1 MKHLIHTSDITM
13 KPFSLTGL
21 FLAAAFGLLADAE
34 AGHGHCRHCNNCNVR
49 KVCRLVPDVKKTT
62 TFEYCLVCEDYCL
75 NGISKCVGCKEVC
88 DCNGCKHCEK
98 VMKPTCCKVQTKAKL
113 MKTPVVKE
121 THGWKCVVVCVCNG
135 CNHRCA
141 DAREATV
148 EETQLAI
155 AEAQRQ
161 GILQVTHEE
170 PILVEI
176 EMPAEEQSA
185 VKTAGFEAAP
195 TQPQVQPAAAQP
207 AAPARSAFDALFRP

>member
-1 MKHLIHTSDITM
+1 M
-13 KPFSLTGL
+13 KPFSITGL
-21 FLAAAFGLLADAE
+21 FLAAAFCLLADAE
-34 AGHGHCRHCNNCNVR
+34 AGHHEHCNRCNCGNVR

-141 DAREATV
+141 DAREATA

-155 AEAQRQ
+155 TEAQRR

-176 EMPAEEQSA
+176 ETPADQASA
-185 VKTAGFEAAP
+185 VMTAGFEAAT
-195 TQPQVQPAAAQP
+195 TQTSVPAPVSQPLP
-207 AAPARSAFDALFRP
+207 VAPARSAFDELFRP